1 MRGCHFEE
9 KFLSGSEKEK
19 RKKNGKYYHKTDDV
33 VSFHIK
39 SNIVLI
45 FQHLC
50 PVSAKWRLLTDRFT
64 KIVFIFADKS
74 YLQMEKCVF
83 VGVITRESNEDQ
95 VMEYLDELEFLAET
109 AGAKGVRKF
118 TQKLDKA
125 NSRTY
130 IGSGKLEEIKAFIKE
145 QDINLVIFDDELS
158 PSQLKNLET
167 ELECRI
173 LDRTNL
179 ILDIFAQRAK
189 TAYAKT
195 QVELAQYQYL
205 LPRLTRMW
213 THLERQRGGIGMR
226 GPGESQIETD
236 RRIILDKISRLK
248 EQLKKIDKQMASQ
261 RGNRG
266 SLVRISLVGY
276 TNVGKST
283 LMNLLAKSDVFA
295 ENKLFATLDTTVR
308 KVVIENVPFLLSDTV
323 GFIRKLPTQLVE
335 SFKSTLD
342 EVREADILM
351 HVVDISHP
359 NFEEQ
364 IRVVKETLHDIG
376 ADNKPTFMVFNKID
390 AYKYVEMDEFS
401 IGPKKLENYSLEELK
416 NSWMSK
422 ENTPCIFISAK
433 EKIKIDKLRNDLYKM
448 VAEIHAGRY
457 PFDNFLW

>member
-1 MRGCHFEE
+1 MLDKKTTTIALAPTQE
-9 KFLSGSEKEK
+9 K
-19 RKKNGKYYHKTDDV
+19 
-33 VSFHIK
+33 
-39 SNIVLI
+39 
-45 FQHLC
+45 
-50 PVSAKWRLLTDRFT
+50 A
-64 KIVFIFADKS
+64 
-74 YLQMEKCVF
+74 VF
-83 VGVITRESNEDQ
+83 VAVITAQTSDREVN
-95 VMEYLDELEFLAET
+95 EYLDELQFLAET
-109 AGAKGVRKF
+109 AGVTGNKRF
-118 TQKLDKA
+118 LQRLDRPNPK
-125 NSRTY
+125 TY
-130 IGSGKLEEIKAFIKE
+130 LGTGKLEELAAYIKVE
-145 QDINLVIFDDELS
+145 EINLVIFDDELS
-158 PSQLKNLET
+158 PSQLRNLDKI
-167 ELECRI
+167 LECKI

-248 EQLKKIDKQMASQ
+248 EQLKKIDRQMASQ
-261 RGNRG
+261 RSNRG
-266 SLVRISLVGY
+266 SMVRISLIGY

-283 LMNLLAKSDVFA
+283 LMNTLAKTEVFA

-359 NFEEQ
+359 GFAQQ
-364 IRVVKETLHDIG
+364 IQVVKETIREIG
-376 ADNKPTFMVFNKID
+376 GGEKPVFMVFNKID
-390 AYKYVEMDEFS
+390 AYQFVEQDPYALDEKQ
-401 IGPKKLENYSLEELK
+401 PENYSLEDLK
-416 NSWMSK
+416 NTWMAK
-422 ENTPCIFISAK
+422 EHSPAIFISARQK
-433 EKIKIDKLRNDLYKM
+433 SNIDKLRNDLYKM